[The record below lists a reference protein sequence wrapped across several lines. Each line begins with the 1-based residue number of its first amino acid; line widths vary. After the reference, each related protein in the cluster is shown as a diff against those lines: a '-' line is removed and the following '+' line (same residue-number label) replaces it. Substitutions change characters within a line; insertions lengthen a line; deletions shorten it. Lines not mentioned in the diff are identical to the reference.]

1 MTALEL
7 IARSLRLI
15 GVLDAIEPP
24 SAESAVNAIV
34 ALNGMAT
41 RMEANGLAFGWT
53 DVADASDTL
62 AAPPECLSMLAYRL
76 AVEIAPEYG
85 APIPEAVGVLAE
97 QYLNDLRR
105 DVQVANPIEPILD
118 VPRPQGGGATRLGFP
133 GDWYGS

>member
-24 SAESAVNAIV
+24 SAEAAVSAIL

-41 RMEANGLAFGWT
+41 RWEANGLAFGWT
-53 DVADASDTL
+53 DVADAEDTL
-62 AAPPECLSMLAYRL
+62 QASAEYHSTLAYNL

-85 APIPEAVGVLAE
+85 APIPEVVGVRAN
-97 QYLNDLRR
+97 QYLDDLRR
-105 DVQVANPIEPILD
+105 DVAVANPIEPILD
-118 VPRPQGGGATRLGFP
+118 VPRPQGDGAYRFGFP
-133 GDWYGS
+133 GDWS